1 MIDLDK
7 ALEKAKGWAY
17 EAGKAQL
24 EYMDKKLNIGTK
36 STAIDLITEVD
47 YLSEKI
53 ILGGIKE
60 DYPEHGVLSEEA
72 GTASLYSDYMW
83 VVDPLD
89 GTTNYAQ
96 GLPVF
101 AVSIALKYREETVLG
116 VVYAPF
122 LRQMFTAVKGKGSFL
137 NDREI
142 RVSSKTEFKD
152 AFLATGF
159 PYDRAIHPDNN
170 LKYFCH
176 LKPKVRGIRRLGS
189 AAYDLA
195 CVAAG
200 IFDGYWEL
208 NLSWWDVAAGAL
220 LVEEAGGKVVYLKEK
235 RGVSLVAG
243 NEKICAR
250 ILEELKEA
258 DLKEKGTGI

>member
-1 MIDLDK
+1 MLDGTEM
-7 ALEKAKGWAY
+7 LERAKKWAY
-17 EAGKAQL
+17 EAGRVQM
-24 EYMDKKLNIGTK
+24 EYLDKNLNIETK
-36 STAIDLITEVD
+36 STSIDLITEVD

-53 ILGGIKE
+53 ILEGIKGN
-60 DYPEHGVLSEEA
+60 YPDHSILSEEA
-72 GTASLYSDYMW
+72 GTYDIKSDYMW
-83 VVDPLD
+83 IVDPLD

-101 AVSIALKYREETVLG
+101 AVSIALQYRGETVLG

-122 LRQMFTAVKGKGSFL
+122 LKQMFTAVKGEGSYL
-137 NDREI
+137 NDKRI
-142 RVSSKTEFKD
+142 KVSSKTEFKN

-176 LKPKVRGIRRLGS
+176 FKPRVRGIRRLGS

-208 NLSWWDVAAGAL
+208 NLNLWDVAAGAF
-220 LVEEAGGKVVYLKEK
+220 LVEEAGGKVIYLKEK

-243 NEKICAR
+243 NEVIAER
-250 ILEELKEA
+250 IVEEIKAA
-258 DLKEKGTGI
+258 DLKEQNL

>member
-1 MIDLDK
+1 MLDWTEM
-7 ALEKAKGWAY
+7 LDRAKKWAY
-17 EAGKAQL
+17 EAGTVQM
-24 EYMDKKLNIGTK
+24 EYLDKNFNIETK

-53 ILGGIKE
+53 ILEGIKE
-60 DYPEHGVLSEEA
+60 NYPDHGILSEET
-72 GTASLYSDYMW
+72 GTYDIKSDYMW
-83 VVDPLD
+83 IVDPLD

-101 AVSIALKYREETVLG
+101 AVSIALQYKEKTVLG

-122 LRQMFTAVKGKGSFL
+122 MQQMFTAVRGKGSYL
-137 NDREI
+137 NEKKI
-142 RVSSKTEFKD
+142 KVSDKTEFKN

-159 PYDRAIHPDNN
+159 PYDRAVHPDNN
-170 LKYFCH
+170 LNYFCY

-200 IFDGYWEL
+200 IFDGYWEINL
-208 NLSWWDVAAGAL
+208 NLWDVAAGVL
-220 LVEEAGGKVVYLKEK
+220 LVEEAGGKAIYLEEK
-235 RGVSLVAG
+235 RGVSLIAG
-243 NEKICAR
+243 NETICEEIWEKI
-250 ILEELKEA
+250 KEA
-258 DLKEKGTGI
+258 DLQGGEE

>member
-1 MIDLDK
+1 MIDIDE
-7 ALEKAKGWAY
+7 ALKKAKKWAY
-17 EAGKAQL
+17 EAGKVQL
-24 EYMDKKLNIGTK
+24 EYMDKKLEIETK
-36 STAIDLITEVD
+36 STAIDLITQVD

-53 ILGGIKE
+53 ILSGIRE
-60 DYPEHGVLSEEA
+60 AYPEHAVLSEEA
-72 GTASLYSDYMW
+72 GINEAASDYMW
-83 VVDPLD
+83 IIDPLD

-101 AVSIALKYREETVLG
+101 AVSIALQYQGETVLG

-122 LRQMFTAVKGKGSFL
+122 MRQMFAAVRGRGSYL
-137 NDREI
+137 NEKRI
-142 RVSSKTEFKD
+142 KVSDKTEFKN

-159 PYDRAIHPDNN
+159 PYDRAVHPDNN

-200 IFDGYWEL
+200 IFDGYWEINL
-208 NLSWWDVAAGAL
+208 NWWDVAAGAL

-243 NEKICAR
+243 NEEICKR
-250 ILEELKEA
+250 ILQELKEA
-258 DLKEKGTGI
+258 DLEEKF

>member
-1 MIDLDK
+1 MLNFME
-7 ALEKAKGWAY
+7 ALEKAKRWAY
-17 EAGKAQL
+17 EAGKVQL
-24 EYMDKKLNIGTK
+24 EYSDKKLDIETK
-36 STAIDLITEVD
+36 STAVDLITEVD

-60 DYPEHGVLSEEA
+60 AYPEHAVLSEEA
-72 GTASLYSDYMW
+72 GINAADSDYKW
-83 VVDPLD
+83 IVDPLD

-101 AVSIALKYREETVLG
+101 AVSIALQHREKTVLG

-122 LRQMFTAVKGKGSFL
+122 MQQMFTAVRGEGSYL
-137 NDREI
+137 NDRRI
-142 RVSSKTEFKD
+142 RVSIKKHFKD

-159 PYDRAIHPDNN
+159 PYDRAVHPDNN
-170 LKYFCH
+170 LNYFCH

-208 NLSWWDVAAGAL
+208 NLNWWDVAAGAL

-235 RGVSLVAG
+235 RGISLVAG
-243 NEKICAR
+243 NGDICAR
-250 ILEELKEA
+250 ILDELKEA
-258 DLKEKGTGI
+258 DLKGKS